1 MISAQAVKELR
12 DMTGAGMMDCKKALT
27 EANGD
32 MEKAVEV
39 LRERG
44 LAAAAKKSGRIAAEG
59 VVATYVSEDKKSA
72 AMVEFNCETDFVS
85 ANEAFTGL
93 ASDIAALVAKS
104 EVSSIEDVKALT
116 LGEATV
122 QDAVTNLIAKLG
134 ENMSLRRYV
143 KIDAKDGVIASYIHM
158 GGKIGVLV
166 ETASENATDEVANVA
181 RDVAMHVAALNP
193 KYLDKTSVDEET
205 IEKEKEIY
213 RVQALNEGKPANI
226 VEKMVLG
233 RVQKFLKEVCLVE
246 QQFVK
251 NPDLTITGYLKEESK
266 KFGSIAIK
274 SFARFEKGEGIEKEE
289 VDFAAEVAAQM
300 KK

>member
-104 EVSSIEDVKALT
+104 EVSGIEDVKALT

-122 QDAVTNLIAKLG
+122 QDAVTALIAKLG

>member
-59 VVATYVSEDKKSA
+59 VVATYVSEDRKSA

-85 ANEAFTGL
+85 ANEAFSGL
-93 ASDIAALVAKS
+93 ANEIAALVAKN
-104 EVSSIEDVKALT
+104 EVSSIEDVKALA

-122 QDAVTNLIAKLG
+122 QDAVTALIAKLG

-143 KIDAKDGVIASYIHM
+143 KIDAKDGVVASYIHM

-226 VEKMVLG
+226 VEKMILG

-274 SFARFEKGEGIEKEE
+274 SFTRFEKGEGIEKEE

>member
-59 VVATYVSEDKKSA
+59 VVATYVSEDRKSA

-85 ANEAFTGL
+85 ANEAFSGL
-93 ASDIAALVAKS
+93 ANEIAALVAKN
-104 EVSSIEDVKALT
+104 EVSSIEDVKALA

-122 QDAVTNLIAKLG
+122 QDAVTALIAKLG

-143 KIDAKDGVIASYIHM
+143 KIDAKDGVVASYIHM

-166 ETASENATDEVANVA
+166 ETTSENATVEVANVA

-226 VEKMVLG
+226 VEKMILG

-266 KFGSIAIK
+266 KFGNIAIK
-274 SFARFEKGEGIEKEE
+274 SFERFEKGEGIEKEE

>member
-85 ANEAFTGL
+85 ANEAFSGL
-93 ASDIAALVAKS
+93 ANEIAALVAKN

-122 QDAVTNLIAKLG
+122 QDAVTALIAKLG

-143 KIDAKDGVIASYIHM
+143 KIEAKDGVVASYIHM

-193 KYLDKTSVDEET
+193 KYLDKTSVDAET

-266 KFGSIAIK
+266 KLGSIAIK

>member
-59 VVATYVSEDKKSA
+59 VVATYVSEDRKSA

-85 ANEAFTGL
+85 ANEAFSGL
-93 ASDIAALVAKS
+93 ANDIAALVAKN
-104 EVSSIEDVKALT
+104 EVSNIEDVKALK

-122 QDAVTNLIAKLG
+122 QDAVTALISKLG

-143 KIDAKDGVIASYIHM
+143 KIDAKDGVVASYIHM

-226 VEKMVLG
+226 VEKMILG

>member
-122 QDAVTNLIAKLG
+122 QDAVTALIAKLG

-143 KIDAKDGVIASYIHM
+143 KINAHDGVIASYIHM

-181 RDVAMHVAALNP
+181 RDIAMHVAALNP

-251 NPDLTITGYLKEESK
+251 NPDLTITGHLKEESK

>member
-104 EVSSIEDVKALT
+104 EVSSIEDVKSLT

-122 QDAVTNLIAKLG
+122 QDAVTALIAKLG

-143 KIDAKDGVIASYIHM
+143 KINAQDGVIASYIHM

-193 KYLDKTSVDEET
+193 KYLDRTSVDEET

-251 NPDLTITGYLKEESK
+251 NPDLTITGHLKEESK

>member
-59 VVATYVSEDKKSA
+59 VVATYVSEDRKSA

-85 ANEAFTGL
+85 ANEAFSGL
-93 ASDIAALVAKS
+93 ANEIAALVAKN
-104 EVSSIEDVKALT
+104 EVSSIEDVKALA

-122 QDAVTNLIAKLG
+122 QDAVTALIAKLG

-143 KIDAKDGVIASYIHM
+143 KIDAKDGVVASYIHM

-226 VEKMVLG
+226 VEKMILG

>member
-104 EVSSIEDVKALT
+104 EVSGIEDVKALT

>member
-59 VVATYVSEDKKSA
+59 VVATYVSEDRKSA

-85 ANEAFTGL
+85 ANEAFSGL
-93 ASDIAALVAKS
+93 ANEIAALVAKN
-104 EVSSIEDVKALT
+104 EVSSIEDVKALA

-122 QDAVTNLIAKLG
+122 QDAVTALIAKLG

-143 KIDAKDGVIASYIHM
+143 KIDAKDGVVASYIHM

-166 ETASENATDEVANVA
+166 ETASENATVEVANVA

-226 VEKMVLG
+226 VEKMILG

-266 KFGSIAIK
+266 KFGNIAIK
-274 SFARFEKGEGIEKEE
+274 SFERFEKGEGIEKEE

>member
-122 QDAVTNLIAKLG
+122 QDAVTALIAKLG

-143 KIDAKDGVIASYIHM
+143 KINAQDGVIASYIHM

-181 RDVAMHVAALNP
+181 RDIAMHVAALNP

-251 NPDLTITGYLKEESK
+251 NPDLTITGHLKEESK